1 MSKGYRRY
9 KWKNVCIIGMAVG
22 LIAVT
27 VFAGYEC
34 YGWKNSQKNVS
45 AMQEKLMAYERV
57 VYVAAQK
64 LPKGTVLTKENMER
78 QIRYS
83 DYPQEVFVTEN
94 AQGMSLALDVEE
106 GTCLMNIMVC
116 RPEENVREFFLEEAE
131 IPKHIEVGD
140 RIDLRIRYS
149 NAEEYVVLTDKIVL
163 ECHSGEGMVITLTED
178 EFLLVSSAIADTR
191 EFSKTKLY
199 VVEYPEYDYKEKGQI
214 TYLANRDVLLL
225 LGKEKS
231 EGESRIALEQ
241 RLMQK
246 RQ

>member
-1 MSKGYRRY
+1 MSKGYRRH
-9 KWKNVCIIGMAVG
+9 KWKNACIAGMVSILILLVLFAV
-22 LIAVT
+22 
-27 VFAGYEC
+27 YEY
-34 YGWKNSQKNVS
+34 YGWENSKKNVS
-45 AMQEKLMAYERV
+45 ALQEKLTAYERE
-57 VYVAAQK
+57 VYVAVKK

-83 DYPQEVFVTEN
+83 DYPQKVFITET
-94 AQGMSLALDVEE
+94 AEGMSLALDVEE
-106 GTCLMNIMVC
+106 GTCLMNVMVC
-116 RPEENVREFFLEEAE
+116 RAEDNVREYFLEDAE
-131 IPKHIEVGD
+131 IPGHIQEGD
-140 RIDLRIRYS
+140 RIDLRIRYG
-149 NAEEYVVLTDKIVL
+149 NAEEYVVLTDKIVQ
-163 ECHSGEGMVITLTED
+163 ECHGGDGMVITLTEN
-178 EFLLVSSAIADTR
+178 ELLLVSSAIADTR
-191 EFSKTKLY
+191 EFNKTKLY